1 MLQGTVRA
9 GRMEGQV
16 AKWPSVSWQRCKAWN
31 HQRHRGDDLEK
42 AMKLSM
48 SVSTESLRA
57 PSSAL
62 ETLHLK
68 GHQRTKPGGPT
79 VCLLLKGTGLQ
90 VKHRERKETLGI
102 LYHT

>member
-1 MLQGTVRA
+1 
-9 GRMEGQV
+9 MEGQV

-62 ETLHLK
+62 ESLRDFAFEGTPTDQTWWPDSLPVAE
-68 GHQRTKPGGPT
+68 GHW
-79 VCLLLKGTGLQ
+79 LAS
-90 VKHRERKETLGI
+90 
-102 LYHT
+102 